1 MLTVESPLTAIAD
14 PKTVHLHPEKPLV
27 IVDVDE
33 VLALF
38 MVGFGR
44 FLEPHGYE
52 MRVDRFALFQNIY
65 RPGASEHLDVQAGRG
80 LFDDFFRFG
89 HDHLDPAPHAADSLR
104 ALARN
109 ASVVILTNAP
119 DCGREARAAWLVRH
133 GMDYPMVIN
142 QGAKGEAVATLAGRT
157 RAPAAFI
164 DDLLPNLDSA
174 AVAAPDVHRFQLVAD
189 TRLQPLAPTAPD
201 RHQRI
206 DDWPSLR
213 SAIEAALGLAK
224 A

>member
-1 MLTVESPLTAIAD
+1 MTAVAD
-14 PKTVHLHPEKPLV
+14 PKTVEIHPGKPLV

-44 FLEPHGYE
+44 FLAPKGYE
-52 MRVDRFALFQNIY
+52 MRIDRFALFQNIY
-65 RPGASEHLDVQAGRG
+65 PAGATEHLDFAEGRI

-89 HDHLDPAPHAADSLR
+89 HDHLEPTPHAADSLR
-104 ALARN
+104 SLSRE

-119 DCGREARAAWLVRH
+119 DCGREPRSAWLRRH
-133 GMDYPMVIN
+133 GMEYPMVVN
-142 QGAKGEAVATLAGRT
+142 QGAKGEAVAVLAGRT
-157 RAPAAFI
+157 TAPAAFI
-164 DDLLPNLDSA
+164 DDLLPNLESA
-174 AVAAPDVHRFQLVAD
+174 AEAAPAVHRFQLVAD
-189 TRLQPLAPTAPD
+189 HRLQPLAPSAPE

-213 SAIEAALGLAK
+213 TAIAGALGLSVQ
-224 A
+224 

>member
-1 MLTVESPLTAIAD
+1 MPAVAD
-14 PKTVHLHPEKPLV
+14 PKTVEIHPTRPLV

-44 FLEPHGYE
+44 FLEPRGYE

-65 RPGASEHLDVQAGRG
+65 RPGATEHLDLKEGRG

-89 HDHLDPAPHAADSLR
+89 HDHMEPTPHAADSLR
-104 ALARN
+104 ALARG

-119 DCGREARAAWLVRH
+119 DCGREPRAAWLARH

-142 QGAKGEAVATLAGRT
+142 QGAKGEAVAILAART
-157 RAPAAFI
+157 SAPAVFI
-164 DDLLPNLDSA
+164 DDLLPNLESA
-174 AVAAPDVHRFQLVAD
+174 AKAAPQVHRFQLVAD
-189 TRLQPLAPTAPD
+189 PRLRPLAPSAPE
-201 RHQRI
+201 RHRRI

-213 SAIEAALGLAK
+213 MAIAETLGLTTP
-224 A
+224 

>member
-1 MLTVESPLTAIAD
+1 MPAVAD
-14 PKTVHLHPEKPLV
+14 PKTVEIHPDKPLV

-65 RPGASEHLDVQAGRG
+65 RPGATEHLDLKEGRS

-89 HDHLDPAPHAADSLR
+89 HDHLEPTPHAADSLR

-119 DCGREARAAWLVRH
+119 DCGREPRAAWLARH

-157 RAPAAFI
+157 TAPAAFI

-174 AVAAPDVHRFQLVAD
+174 AESAPLVHRFQLVAD
-189 TRLQPLAPTAPD
+189 ARLQPLAPTAPD
-201 RHQRI
+201 RHRRI
-206 DDWPSLR
+206 DDWPTLHT
-213 SAIEAALGLAK
+213 AIAGVLGLK
-224 A
+224 PQ